1 MDVAEETIVVAMV
14 LEKSMV
20 ILEMEVVSLMSTIN
34 LMTKNGIQFQ
44 TKNNKYNKIPCS
56 VCTKF
61 LAKIKQHTISSLNN
75 EDDNCN
81 ELIYKIIIGV
91 QNIR

>member
-61 LAKIKQHTISSLNN
+61 LAKIKQHTISSLKN
-75 EDDNCN
+75 EDDNVTN
-81 ELIYKIIIGV
+81 RFIKLLLEFII
-91 QNIR
+91 